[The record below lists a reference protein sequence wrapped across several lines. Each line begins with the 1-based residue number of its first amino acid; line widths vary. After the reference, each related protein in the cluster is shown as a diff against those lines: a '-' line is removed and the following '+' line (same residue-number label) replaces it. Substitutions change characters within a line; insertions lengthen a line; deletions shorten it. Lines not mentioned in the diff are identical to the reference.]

1 MIRTIKDFLEEVGG
15 LSFNNGDFWAVRDKF
30 RDQEIDAFVKC
41 FLPGTQILR
50 DGKNGAPVTLKGMA
64 DEDRGTTGTEE
75 IDFHGLQ
82 LYDFSDTT
90 GEWVVVTFPDLAS
103 LEKHLL
109 SEAGYLNFYSTQ
121 MFVFE
126 DGVHKPFEIMFNGDN
141 DTVIGIDKD
150 QFDVPL
156 DIERMQDRIWVRWRD
171 PEELRDLTDEDVEAY
186 KRSIGR

>member
-186 KRSIGR
+186 KRCMGR

>member
-1 MIRTIKDFLEEVGG
+1 MIRTIRDFLEEVGS
-15 LSFNNGDFWAVRDKF
+15 LSFDNGDFWAVRDKF
-30 RDQEIDAFVKC
+30 KDQEVAEFVQC

-50 DGKNGAPVTLKGMA
+50 DGKNNAPVALKGKA
-64 DEDRGTTGTEE
+64 EENHGTVGTEE

-82 LYDFSDTT
+82 LYDFSDST
-90 GEWVVVTFPDLAS
+90 GEWVVVTFPDLPT

-109 SEAGYLNFYSTQ
+109 SEAGYLNIYSTQ
-121 MFVFE
+121 MLVFE
-126 DGVHKPFEIMFNGDN
+126 DGVYKPFQVMFNGDN

-156 DIERMQDRIWVRWRD
+156 DIERLQGRIWVRWMD

-186 KRSIGR
+186 KRSIGK

>member
-1 MIRTIKDFLEEVGG
+1 MVRTIKDFLEEVGG

-64 DEDRGTTGTEE
+64 DEDRGTIGTEE

-90 GEWVVVTFPDLAS
+90 GEWVVVTFPDLPA